1 MQPSPGQVAEAG
13 GAHAAAGFFIPDL
26 CQPRPVF
33 FMVLLG
39 ELMVLVYTLSTSGL
53 PEFNWESFAISSLF
67 VQWVLLLSAPV
78 LCLLRK
84 IVSALPLALVSLCC
98 FAVVLSITAL
108 TSLGSSLLL
117 PGFFDD
123 APGHWW
129 LLRNLL
135 IAAVLTGVM
144 LRYFY
149 LQHQLL
155 IQRQLELQ
163 SRLDSLRARIHPH
176 FLFNTLN
183 SIASLIVSRP
193 LDAER
198 AVEDLSELLRVNLQ
212 DNKRPV
218 SVADELRLC
227 ELYLAI
233 EQLRLGDKL
242 RVEWDIDAG
251 VRDKPMPTLVLQPLV
266 ENAVYHG
273 VSQLV
278 GGGTIGIAA
287 HLRAGGVQVVV
298 SNPVPAAATRSDG
311 HHMALDNIRQRLQ
324 AMYGNRGQLR
334 VEQGGGMF
342 RVELA
347 YPLGE
352 LA

>member
-1 MQPSPGQVAEAG
+1 MQPAPAPVAQAG
-13 GAHAAAGFFIPDL
+13 ETPVSAGFFIPDL

-39 ELMVLVYTLSTSGL
+39 ELMVLVYTLSTGGL
-53 PEFNWESFAISSLF
+53 PDFNWEAFAICSLF
-67 VQWVLLLSAPV
+67 VQWVLLLGAPV
-78 LCLLRK
+78 LCLLRRV
-84 IVSALPLALVSLCC
+84 ISGLPLALVSLCC
-98 FAVVLSITAL
+98 FGVVLTITAV
-108 TSLGSSLLL
+108 TSIGSSLLL

-123 APGHWW
+123 TPGTWW

-183 SIASLIVSRP
+183 SIASLIESRP
-193 LDAER
+193 VDAER

-212 DNKRPV
+212 ENKRPAL
-218 SVADELRLC
+218 VADELHLC
-227 ELYLAI
+227 ELYLGI
-233 EQLRLGDKL
+233 EQLRLGEKL
-242 RVEWDIDAG
+242 QVHWAIDPA
-251 VRDKPMPTLVLQPLV
+251 VLDKPMPSLILQPLV

-278 GGGTIGIAA
+278 QGGTIAIAA
-287 HLRAGGVQVVV
+287 RQAAGGVEVVV
-298 SNPVPAAATRSDG
+298 ENPVPPASSHKDG
-311 HHMALDNIRQRLQ
+311 HHMALENISQRLQ
-324 AMYGNRGQLR
+324 VMYGSRGRLQ
-334 VEQGGGMF
+334 VVQNESSF